1 MALLDGS
8 ALSALNRGLFTGL
21 AAGQRNR
28 QSNAINRYRSA
39 EAEKIELENEA
50 IRDKLKYDDLM
61 RDSRIQNFVLNKSKD
76 GTSLLAFNT
85 IKEGDFTF
93 DPNKSD
99 EFLLDLDT
107 VNKFTTTYLTDRL
120 NLPQGTTG
128 EIIPASQIYGGT
140 MPVPE
145 DSVVIQVT
153 NPDGSMGVLTENGS
167 NADDA
172 QVVFRTKKE
181 MAGHFNSIFND
192 AKDKSDLYNNLL
204 NKQGLANLADVG
216 TANYNTSAANAM
228 QDAARVNSLFGQLM
242 AEKPERTP
250 ETEEFVTNK
259 TAYSIFKNEVLGKLK
274 LLDRKTQGEL
284 LDAIEQ
290 SDDPLNEYQILS
302 RIANE
307 INKINTDINKAGET
321 IKIAIPKI
329 DSSFFK
335 DFVPPSKEA
344 LQKRASTYPEL
355 LKQIT
360 DKAVQD
366 EKKDFA
372 DAGRIFP
379 RARSVIIRSRV
390 KNEVEEQV
398 KNIMDTENLTRQQAQ
413 KRLVDI
419 FGISSK
425 DPTEGPEGPTIKEY
439 IDSIVDDDIS
449 IETLK
454 TNPELAVDKAARAVS
469 NPETR
474 DKAIASARNFLVS
487 NGITSQADITRLLDQ
502 TKIRNM
508 PDPRIVKRTISA
520 LSILASLVERKDQQ
534 AYIDKIINLAETG
547 SATQTLFQRDSN
559 LLKIDEQNINREKL
573 RRKRQEDSKLQDP
586 SDLISQTGAS
596 IRRAFALEEDGNL
609 TAEAEVETLNNLDK
623 LFNRMFDDTGQGF
636 RRKSNIKV
644 ADQNKFYNLVLLD
657 LARRAVRDKEDLF
670 PAIFKSRTLGR
681 ILKTG
686 TNVLRGDVD
695 LSNRLGTDLKRK
707 IVIENGNLVF
717 LDSDNNL
724 TEQKLT
730 REQVRAELS
739 EQLATLVFDLAAA
752 NTQRIIRRNQ

>member
-39 EAEKIELENEA
+39 QAESFELANEA
-50 IRDKLKYDDLM
+50 IREKLKYDELM
-61 RDSRIQNFVLNKSKD
+61 QDARIQNFVLNKSKD

-99 EFLLDLDT
+99 KFLLDLDT
-107 VNKFTTTYLTDRL
+107 VNKFTNIYLTDRL

-172 QVVFRTKKE
+172 KVVFRTKKE

-216 TANYNTSAANAM
+216 TANYATNADNAM

-302 RIANE
+302 RIANQ
-307 INKINTDINKAGET
+307 INRINTKTSPVGQT
-321 IKIAIPKI
+321 LKIAIPKI
-329 DSSFFK
+329 ESSFLKQLRTFDPIDDQDISAKIASGQTGAPQPQANTYQELVEQIVEGRDRDSSLRGK
-335 DFVPPSKEA
+335 S
-344 LQKRASTYPEL
+344 KRATRRQVFAEL
-355 LKQIT
+355 NK
-360 DKAVQD
+360 
-366 EKKDFA
+366 
-372 DAGRIFP
+372 
-379 RARSVIIRSRV
+379 
-390 KNEVEEQV
+390 QV
-398 KNIMDTENLTRQQAQ
+398 KNLMDTENLTRQQAQ
-413 KRLVDI
+413 KRVVDT
-419 FGISSK
+419 FGISGR
-425 DPTEGPEGPTIKEY
+425 DPAEEGLIVDY

-547 SATQTLFQRDSN
+547 SATQTRFQRDSN
-559 LLKIDEQNINREKL
+559 LLKIDEQNRL
-573 RRKRQEDSKLQDP
+573 RRSEQKDSKLQNLDNAITEAKNNVANAYAINEDDAKNLRQAEILA
-586 SDLISQTGAS
+586 SNS
-596 IRRAFALEEDGNL
+596 IRALVTKIFDVTDGGL
-609 TAEAEVETLNNLDK
+609 V
-623 LFNRMFDDTGQGF
+623 
-636 RRKSNIKV
+636 RKNTVS
-644 ADQNKFYNLVLLD
+644 ASDENKFINTALLD
-657 LARRAVRDKEDLF
+657 LARRDIRDRDFVGSLRD
-670 PAIFKSRTLGR
+670 IFLE
-681 ILKTG
+681 TG
-686 TNVLRGDVD
+686 GDVD
-695 LSNRLGTDLKRK
+695 FFDRIGGDLRRN
-707 IVIENGNLVF
+707 IVIMNGRLTF
-717 LDSDNNL
+717 LDSQNNL
-724 TEQKLT
+724 TNQRLT
-730 REQVRAELS
+730 RAQVGKAFGPQLANYVFKIARENGKNIQERAE
-739 EQLATLVFDLAAA
+739 
-752 NTQRIIRRNQ
+752 

>member
-39 EAEKIELENEA
+39 QAESFELANEA
-50 IRDKLKYDDLM
+50 IREKLKYDELM
-61 RDSRIQNFVLNKSKD
+61 QDARIQNFVLNKAKD

-99 EFLLDLDT
+99 KFLLDLDT
-107 VNKFTTTYLTDRL
+107 ANKLTTTYLTDRL

-204 NKQGLANLADVG
+204 YKQGLANLADVG
-216 TANYNTSAANAM
+216 TANYNISADNAM

-274 LLDRKTQGEL
+274 LLDRTTQGEL

-290 SDDPLNEYQILS
+290 SDDPLNEYQILT
-302 RIANE
+302 RIANQ
-307 INKINTDINKAGET
+307 INRINTKTSPVGET
-321 IKIAIPKI
+321 LKIAIPKI
-329 DSSFFK
+329 ESSFLKQLRTFDPIDDQDISAKIASGQTGAPQPQANTYQELVEQIVEGRDRDSSLRGK
-335 DFVPPSKEA
+335 S
-344 LQKRASTYPEL
+344 KRATRRQVFAEL
-355 LKQIT
+355 NK
-360 DKAVQD
+360 
-366 EKKDFA
+366 
-372 DAGRIFP
+372 
-379 RARSVIIRSRV
+379 
-390 KNEVEEQV
+390 QV
-398 KNIMDTENLTRQQAQ
+398 KNLMDTENLTKQQAQ
-413 KRLVDI
+413 KRVVDT
-419 FGISSK
+419 FGISGR
-425 DPTEGPEGPTIKEY
+425 DPAEEGLIVDY

-469 NPETR
+469 NPKTKDE
-474 DKAIASARNFLVS
+474 AITSARNFLVS

-520 LSILASLVERKDQQ
+520 LSILASVDEPNNRQ
-534 AYIDKIINLAETG
+534 AYKDKIINLAETG
-547 SATQTLFQRDSN
+547 SATLTRDQRDSN
-559 LLKIDEQNINREKL
+559 LLKIDEQNIDKERL
-573 RRKRQEDSKLQDP
+573 RRRGQEDSKLQNLDNDITKAENSISAALAVEDDEDLKQAEAAVSNDIRTLLNKIFNLGRKGYVRKTNVSQ
-586 SDLISQTGAS
+586 SDENKFVNIALLELVRKDISARNKSFLRSTADLLN
-596 IRRAFALEEDGNL
+596 FWTNDGNF
-609 TAEAEVETLNNLDK
+609 
-623 LFNRMFDDTGQGF
+623 FNR
-636 RRKSNIKV
+636 I
-644 ADQNKFYNLVLLD
+644 
-657 LARRAVRDKEDLF
+657 
-670 PAIFKSRTLGR
+670 
-681 ILKTG
+681 
-686 TNVLRGDVD
+686 
-695 LSNRLGTDLKRK
+695 GTDLRRN
-707 IVIENGNLVF
+707 IVIDDGKLAF
-717 LDSDNNL
+717 LNSQGEL
-724 TEQKLT
+724 TQQKLT
-730 REQVRAELS
+730 RQEVIATFDARLANYVFQLARENGKNIKERAE
-739 EQLATLVFDLAAA
+739 
-752 NTQRIIRRNQ
+752 